1 MYYEI
6 NISENGKHLFATA
19 ERSITN
25 ESQLKKV
32 YDKLKIAFSEPQY
45 QIRVTRYDKIGI
57 DVIIA
62 NDKIVKN

>member
-25 ESQLKKV
+25 EYQLKKV
-32 YDKLKIAFSEPQY
+32 YDKLKMAFSEPQY
-45 QIRVTRYDKIGI
+45 VITVLRYEKTGK
-57 DVIIA
+57 VIEGYPNIF
-62 NDKIVKN
+62 NK